1 MWHMFA
7 PSGLALEEDQMPE
20 PNEADNEDLQR
31 LVDHL
36 KEQEITAEDA
46 TLSNMESLQAWIMAH
61 PGLQQPG
68 IYEMINQ
75 YGPALLQVLRRMV
88 GL

>member
-1 MWHMFA
+1 MSDPA
-7 PSGLALEEDQMPE
+7 SGQKEEGGISFSPA
-20 PNEADNEDLQR
+20 EASSEDIGR
-31 LVDHL
+31 LVEQL
-36 KEQEITAEDA
+36 QKEESTAAET
-46 TLSNMESLQAWIMAH
+46 TLSSMDSLQLWIMSH

-75 YGPALLQVLRRMV
+75 YGPALLHMLRRLI

>member
-1 MWHMFA
+1 MVEPKPPMEA
-7 PSGLALEEDQMPE
+7 ADPAQAVSGEDMQLLLEQ
-20 PNEADNEDLQR
+20 LQS
-31 LVDHL
+31 
-36 KEQEITAEDA
+36 EENTAQES
-46 TLSNMESLQAWIMAH
+46 TLSSMDSLQLWIMGH

-75 YGPALLQVLRRMV
+75 YGPALLQMLRRMI

>member
-1 MWHMFA
+1 M
-7 PSGLALEEDQMPE
+7 SE
-20 PNEADNEDLQR
+20 PNQAPPSQDPQAASPEEMGLLLEHLQKEEEAA
-31 LVDHL
+31 
-36 KEQEITAEDA
+36 AES
-46 TLSNMESLQAWIMAH
+46 TLSSVESLQMWVLSH

-75 YGPALLQVLRRMV
+75 YGPALVQVLRRLI

>member
-1 MWHMFA
+1 MA
-7 PSGLALEEDQMPE
+7 EPTQPPPADVPASGEDMTLLLEH
-20 PNEADNEDLQR
+20 LQ
-31 LVDHL
+31 
-36 KEQEITAEDA
+36 KEENAAAES
-46 TLSNMESLQAWIMAH
+46 TLSSVESLQMWILGH

-75 YGPALLQVLRRMV
+75 YGPALLQMLRRLI

>member
-1 MWHMFA
+1 MSQSDQGA
-7 PSGLALEEDQMPE
+7 SGPDPKAASGEDMSLLIE
-20 PNEADNEDLQR
+20 
-31 LVDHL
+31 HL
-36 KEQEITAEDA
+36 KKEEEASAES
-46 TLSNMESLQAWIMAH
+46 TLSSMDSLHMWIMSH

-75 YGPALLQVLRRMV
+75 YGPALLQMLRRLI

>member
-1 MWHMFA
+1 MKK
-7 PSGLALEEDQMPE
+7 EED
-20 PNEADNEDLQR
+20 AA
-31 LVDHL
+31 
-36 KEQEITAEDA
+36 AES
-46 TLSNMESLQAWIMAH
+46 TLSSMESLQMWILGH

-75 YGPALLQVLRRMV
+75 YGPALLQMLRRLI